1 MEGPSVQVS
10 DAPASAQPPQT
21 KRVTRRRGET
31 RARLLDAAFQVFA
44 QQGFGRATVEQICE
58 QAGFTR
64 GAFYSNFSSLD
75 ELFLAMWE
83 RNTEQLTLALR
94 AAVNAEARRPN
105 SWAELEAYAR
115 RLIASVP
122 VDDNWYRVSAEFT
135 AHALRNP
142 ALKRVIAAREDGI
155 LAALLPIL
163 ADALAG
169 AGRRATDPAA
179 LGRAL
184 VAVHDGTS
192 VQCLMEPDSESTR
205 RERTDLFIRVLLS
218 YSEEV

>member
-1 MEGPSVQVS
+1 MELS
-10 DAPASAQPPQT
+10 DAPAREQAAAP

-31 RARLLDAAFQVFA
+31 RARLLGAAFEVFA
-44 QQGFGRATVEQICE
+44 QHGFGRATVERICE

-64 GAFYSNFSSLD
+64 GAFYSNFTSLD

-83 RNTEQLTLALR
+83 QNTEQLTLALR
-94 AAVNAEARRPN
+94 TALNAEARRPN
-105 SWAELEAYAR
+105 SWDELEAYAR

-142 ALKRVIAAREDGI
+142 ALKQVIAAREESV
-155 LAALLPIL
+155 LAALLPIV
-163 ADALAG
+163 AEALAG
-169 AGRRATDPAA
+169 AGRRALDLPA

-192 VQCLMEPDSESTR
+192 VQCLMEPDDDAVR
-205 RERTDLFIRVLLS
+205 RGRTDLFIRVLLS